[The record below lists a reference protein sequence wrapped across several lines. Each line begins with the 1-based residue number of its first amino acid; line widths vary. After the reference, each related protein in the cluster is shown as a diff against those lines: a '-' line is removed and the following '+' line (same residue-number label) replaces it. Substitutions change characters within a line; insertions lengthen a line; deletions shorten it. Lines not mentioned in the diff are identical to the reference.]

1 MTYLSEQL
9 CNDGTDHK
17 LSLDGILAK
26 FLKSAVVGCF
36 NQIVRYNGDHR
47 DAVFKSSP
55 IGLNVVFASVLD
67 IQDALN
73 KDK

>member
-17 LSLDGILAK
+17 LTLDGILAK
-26 FLKSAVVGCF
+26 FIKSGIVGCF
-36 NQIVRYNGDHR
+36 NQIVRYNGDYK
-47 DAVFKSSP
+47 DVVFKSSP
-55 IGLNVVFASVLD
+55 AGLGAVFAGVMD